1 MILWR
6 ISNHADLLGLGGLYA
21 SARWHTRGR
30 PIVYLAESS
39 TAALLETLVHL
50 EVDANHRPERYQL
63 LKVQADD
70 SMHVERVEPD
80 ALPEDWQARHD
91 VTQRIGDD
99 WLQRANSAVLRV
111 PSAIAPETWNWLLN
125 PRHKEASLVRILSAD
140 EHRYD
145 WRLFSSK

>member
-1 MILWR
+1 MVLWR

-50 EVDANHRPERYQL
+50 EVDANHRPDSYQL

-70 SMHVERVEPD
+70 AIRVERIELED
-80 ALPEDWQARHD
+80 LPSDWKSNQD
-91 VTQRIGDD
+91 VTQSFGDK
-99 WLQRANSAVLRV
+99 WLHRAETALLRV

-125 PRHKEASLVRILSAD
+125 PRHKDASHVRIMTAD
-140 EHRYD
+140 AHRYD
-145 WRLFSSK
+145 WRLFSK

>member
-50 EVDANHRPERYQL
+50 EVDAAHRPDKYQL

-70 SMHVERVEPD
+70 SMHVERVELD
-80 ALPEDWQARHD
+80 VLPSYWKSTQD
-91 VTQRIGDD
+91 VTQRLGDE
-99 WLQRANSAVLRV
+99 WLQRARSALLRV

-125 PRHKEASLVRILSAD
+125 PRHKEAPLVRILTAE

-145 WRLFSSK
+145 WRLFSAK